1 MQPYE
6 VVIRPLVTEQSM
18 KESEKG
24 KYTFLVHRR
33 ANKGDVRRAVESVF
47 HVDVTAVVTTTV
59 KGRTKRVGKRRN
71 EVTESPFKKAIVQLK
86 EGQTLGGAETSVETG
101 AAKTKDKKDVAKK
114 GGVASLLSGRFK
126 KGTAEKVEGSTREG

>member
-33 ANKGDVRRAVESVF
+33 ANRGDVRRAVEAVF
-47 HVDVTAVVTTTV
+47 NVDVTAVITTTV
-59 KGRTKRVGKRRN
+59 KGRTKRVGKRRI

-86 EGQTLGGAETSVETG
+86 EGQTLGGAEMSTAAVSVKTEKKKET
-101 AAKTKDKKDVAKK
+101 AKK

-126 KGTAEKVEGSTREG
+126 KGTAEKVEVSTREG